1 MITEALGVLG
11 RASLFETLPPG
22 DMAGFLNDPST
33 ITIAP
38 TEKLFAQGDAALT
51 LYVVLS
57 GAVELAVERPGHPPE
72 VLSRLGPGE
81 TVGADALTPDS
92 RHSATARAVE
102 TTSLAIINA
111 PRLLAYLDDH
121 FDLALGMIASMA
133 GNLRGQVKEITELKL
148 QSTTER
154 LASYL
159 AELAGVS
166 DGRAVVHLPYE
177 KRLLADRL
185 GMEPATLSRAFGKLR
200 EHGVETG
207 RGDKVVIGDVA
218 QLRRLAEAVEMM
230 ADGDRL

>member
-1 MITEALGVLG
+1 MIAETLGVLQ
-11 RASLFETLPPG
+11 RAWLFEALPPG
-22 DMAGFLNDPST
+22 DMATFLDDPAT
-33 ITIAP
+33 IDLGPA
-38 TEKLFAQGDAALT
+38 EKLFSQGDAALT
-51 LYVVLS
+51 LFVVLS

-81 TVGADALTPDS
+81 TAGADSLTPGS
-92 RHSATARAVE
+92 RHTATARAVDK
-102 TTSLAIINA
+102 TTLAVINA

-159 AELAGVS
+159 AELAGS
-166 DGRAVVHLPYE
+166 ANGRAVVRLPFE

-200 EHGVETG
+200 EYGVETG
-207 RGDKVVIGDVA
+207 RGDKVVIGDVG
-218 QLRRLAEAVEMM
+218 QLRRLAEAVEMVM
-230 ADGDRL
+230 GDMS